1 MNGRRIVQSRS
12 KAAVDAITAAARE
25 CFVRDGYGAATID
38 GIAERAGRTKGAV
51 YHHFADKQALFRH
64 VFLTEQR
71 TVADRVV
78 AAAAHDDPVESLAR
92 GLRAYLDL
100 IARSP
105 ETAEL
110 TLVQAPRVLGW
121 EEWRSCDGGP
131 FRALLAASI
140 TAIADARRLRSPIDD
155 AVLAE
160 LLLGA
165 VTESALCVIT
175 AVDPP
180 GVAARH
186 AVAIGLVVADLTT

>member
-1 MNGRRIVQSRS
+1 VSRARIVQSRS
-12 KAAVDAITAAARE
+12 KAAVDAITSAARD
-25 CFVRDGYGAATID
+25 CFVRDGYEAATVD

-51 YHHFADKQALFRH
+51 YHHFADKRALFHH
-64 VFLTEQR
+64 VFLAEQR
-71 TVADRVV
+71 TVADLVV

-100 IARSP
+100 IAGSP
-105 ETAEL
+105 DSAEL

-140 TAIADARRLRSPIDD
+140 TAIADARRLRSPIDG

-165 VTESALCVIT
+165 VTESALCVIS

-180 GVAARH
+180 DVATRH
-186 AVAIGLVVADLTT
+186 AAAIGSVVADLTT